1 MTRNELELYP
11 NFTGELEAIR
21 ETGITKEILQ
31 KIIQKHRPNSLYNRR
46 LYNRYKAIY
55 GGVPIFDRQPRY
67 EEENPINNRINNDFF
82 SEIVDFKTGYFAGE
96 PISYS
101 YSETDESEEST
112 GGVQGVDKAAEAL
125 TDFTTRNNMFGVD
138 MEITKN
144 ASIYGYSGR
153 LFYIDKEGM
162 ERVMPVHGYETI
174 ILSDTKMA
182 EPEYAI
188 RYYEVSD
195 INDTKQ
201 WTVEFYDD
209 KNVTTYKG
217 DLGSLAEI
225 ETRPHMFDYCPLQG
239 IANNAE
245 RMGDAEKVLELI
257 DGYDRAVSDC
267 SNEIEAFV
275 HALMVV
281 GVNVDD
287 EVITKAQ
294 KSGVL
299 VIPQVGSN
307 VVNDPVKWVTK
318 NIDDA
323 FSEHHLQ
330 RLEDNIYRFSK
341 TPNLNKDLFSSS
353 SGKAL
358 KFRLH
363 QLETKC
369 AAFESCMM
377 DAAIHMWRLLSSSWA
392 KKGIKFD
399 PLQAVMDFKRNF
411 PSETLENAQAATAL
425 ISAGLSKKQ
434 AWAIAIP
441 EIDDPDYAEE
451 MANAEKEDNMAL
463 YEAAQQGFNNN
474 DSGNEQNDNEQDETD
489 KEKKNV
495 NKDLQ

>member
-21 ETGITKEILQ
+21 ETGTTKEILQ

-162 ERVMPVHGYETI
+162 ERVMPVPGYETI
-174 ILSDTKMA
+174 ILSDTKIA

-201 WTVEFYDD
+201 WIVEFYDN

-217 DLGSLAEI
+217 DLGSLTEI

-399 PLQAVMDFKRNF
+399 PLQAVMTFKRNF
-411 PSETLENAQAATAL
+411 PTELLENANAASAL
-425 ISAGLSKKQ
+425 IAAGLSKKE
-434 AWAIAIP
+434 AWSIAIP
-441 EIDDPDYAEE
+441 EIDDPDYSYELAE
-451 MANAEKEDNMAL
+451 AEKEDVTRL
-463 YEAAQQGFNNN
+463 YGDTDHQQQEN
-474 DSGNEQNDNEQDETD
+474 DEDEDEKDNGKEDD
-489 KEKKNV
+489 KN
-495 NKDLQ
+495 

>member
-1 MTRNELELYP
+1 MTRNELQLYP
-11 NFTGELEAIR
+11 NFSGYLEAIR
-21 ETGITKEILQ
+21 QNGMTKELLQ
-31 KIIQKHRPNSLYNRR
+31 KIIQKHKPNSDYNRY
-46 LYNRYKAIY
+46 LHNRYKAIY
-55 GGVPIFDRQPRY
+55 GGVPIFERQPRY
-67 EEENPINNRINNDFF
+67 EEEENPINNKINNDFF

-101 YSETDESEEST
+101 YSDTDESEETT
-112 GGVQGVDKAAEAL
+112 GGESGVDEATKAL

-138 MEITKN
+138 MEVTKN

-153 LFYIDKEGM
+153 LFYIDREGN
-162 ERVMPVHGYETI
+162 ERVMAVPGYETI
-174 ILSDTKMA
+174 ILSDTSIS

-195 INDTKQ
+195 TNDTKQ
-201 WTVEFYDD
+201 WIVEFYDN
-209 KNVTTYKG
+209 KNITTYKG
-217 DLGSLAEI
+217 DLGSLTFV
-225 ETRPHMFDYCPLQG
+225 ETRPHMFDECPLQG
-239 IANNAE
+239 IANNTE
-245 RMGDAEKVLELI
+245 YMGDAEKVLELI
-257 DGYDRAVSDC
+257 DAYDRTVSDC

-281 GVNVDD
+281 GVNVDNK
-287 EVITKAQ
+287 VITEAQ

-299 VIPQVGSN
+299 IVPQVGSN
-307 VVNDPVKWVTK
+307 PVDDPVKWVTK

-341 TPNLNKDLFSSS
+341 TPNLNEDIFASS

-358 KFRLH
+358 KFKLH

-369 AAFESCMM
+369 AAFEACMM
-377 DAAIHMWRLLSSSWA
+377 NAAMHMWHLLASSFA

-399 PLQAVMDFKRNF
+399 PLQVVMDFKRNF
-411 PSETLENAQAATAL
+411 PTETAENAQAAQAL
-425 ISAGLSKKQ
+425 IAAGISKKQ

-451 MANAEKEDNMAL
+451 MARAEKEDNMEL
-463 YEAAQQGFNNN
+463 YEAAQQGFNN
-474 DSGNEQNDNEQDETD
+474 DESEDEQNND
-489 KEKKNV
+489 KEEPERNN
-495 NKDLQ
+495 NKL

>member
-31 KIIQKHRPNSLYNRR
+31 KIIQKHKPNSDYNRR

-67 EEENPINNRINNDFF
+67 EEENPINNRINNEFF

-162 ERVMPVHGYETI
+162 ERVMPVPGYETI
-174 ILSDTKMA
+174 ILSDTKIA

-201 WTVEFYDD
+201 WIVEFYDD

-217 DLGSLAEI
+217 DLGSLTEI

-287 EVITKAQ
+287 EVVKKAQ

-299 VIPQVGSN
+299 IIPQVGSN

-369 AAFESCMM
+369 AMFESCVT

-399 PLQAVMDFKRNF
+399 PLQVVMDFKRNF
-411 PSETLENAQAATAL
+411 PTEVLENAQAAQAL
-425 ISAGLSKKQ
+425 IAAGLSKKQ

-441 EIDDPDYAEE
+441 EVDDPDYAEE

-463 YEAAQQGFNNN
+463 YEAAQQGFDNDESEDEQNN
-474 DSGNEQNDNEQDETD
+474 DKEEPERNND
-489 KEKKNV
+489 K
-495 NKDLQ
+495 L

>member
-31 KIIQKHRPNSLYNRR
+31 KIIQKHRPNSLYNRC

-162 ERVMPVHGYETI
+162 ERVMPVPGYETI
-174 ILSDTKMA
+174 ILSDTKIA

-201 WTVEFYDD
+201 WIVEFYDD

-217 DLGSLAEI
+217 DLGSLTEI

-287 EVITKAQ
+287 EVVKKAQ

-299 VIPQVGSN
+299 IIPQVGSN

-369 AAFESCMM
+369 AMFESCVT

-399 PLQAVMDFKRNF
+399 PLQAVMTFKRNF
-411 PSETLENAQAATAL
+411 PTELLENANAASAL
-425 ISAGLSKKQ
+425 IAAGLSKKE
-434 AWAIAIP
+434 AWSIAIP
-441 EIDDPDYAEE
+441 EIDDPDYSYELAEV
-451 MANAEKEDNMAL
+451 EKEDVTRL
-463 YEAAQQGFNNN
+463 YEDTDHQQQENDEDEQNN
-474 DSGNEQNDNEQDETD
+474 DKEEPERNND
-489 KEKKNV
+489 K
-495 NKDLQ
+495 L

>member
-31 KIIQKHRPNSLYNRR
+31 KIIQKHKPNSDYNRR

-138 MEITKN
+138 MEVTKN

-162 ERVMPVHGYETI
+162 ERVMPVPGYETI
-174 ILSDTKMA
+174 ILSDTKIA

-201 WTVEFYDD
+201 WIVEFYDD

-217 DLGSLAEI
+217 DLGSLTEI

-287 EVITKAQ
+287 EVVKKAQ

-299 VIPQVGSN
+299 IIPQVGSN

-369 AAFESCMM
+369 AAFESCMT

-392 KKGIKFD
+392 KKGIRFD
-399 PLQAVMDFKRNF
+399 PLQAVMTFKRNF
-411 PSETLENAQAATAL
+411 PTELLENAQAAAAL
-425 ISAGLSKKQ
+425 IGAGLSKKE
-434 AWAIAIP
+434 AWSIAIP
-441 EIDDPDYAEE
+441 EIDDPDYSYELAE
-451 MANAEKEDNMAL
+451 AEKDDVTSL
-463 YEAAQQGFNNN
+463 YEDTDHQQQEN
-474 DSGNEQNDNEQDETD
+474 DENEQNND
-489 KEKKNV
+489 KEEPERNNDK
-495 NKDLQ
+495 L